1 MMILRLT
8 TKVFKKF
15 KQKPVFVEVDKSE
28 NDLGEWYVNT
38 ADSFNSGNLFMPVM
52 HADSLYTM
60 LLPIEKDMNLNNFV
74 HTVFANLMIR
84 MIRIE
89 VPREN
94 TEQIMKL
101 YGDHVAFSK
110 TDSKSLLGNLNNI
123 LHDIDAIVHYHEDV
137 AKVNN
142 INMARLEC
150 RLNATPRTLNGENV
164 WPLKAFY
171 ASIRK
176 LCPELPHRIPLPLNL
191 ITMRAP
197 EKTVEIFKGRVSEKL
212 LLKINGSAFGAEV
225 LFSQLEVQMMLSVV
239 NESDSK
245 DISSELKRIL
255 TFKLEEFDC

>member
-1 MMILRLT
+1 MILRLT

-28 NDLGEWYVNT
+28 NDLGEWYINT

-60 LLPIEKDMNLNNFV
+60 LLPVDKDMSMNDFV

-110 TDSKSLLGNLNNI
+110 TNSKSLLGNLNNI

-137 AKVNN
+137 AKRNN
-142 INMARLEC
+142 INMARLEY

-171 ASIRK
+171 SSIRK
-176 LCPELPHRIPLPLNL
+176 LCTELPHRIPLPLNL
-191 ITMRAP
+191 IAMRTP
-197 EKTVEIFKGRVSEKL
+197 EQTVKIFKDKVPEKL
-212 LLKINGSAFGAEV
+212 LLKISGSSYGAEV
-225 LFSQLEVQMMLSVV
+225 LFNQLELQLMLKVV
-239 NESDSK
+239 TESDSK
-245 DISSELKRIL
+245 DLSSELKRIL
-255 TFKLEEFDC
+255 NFKLEEFGC